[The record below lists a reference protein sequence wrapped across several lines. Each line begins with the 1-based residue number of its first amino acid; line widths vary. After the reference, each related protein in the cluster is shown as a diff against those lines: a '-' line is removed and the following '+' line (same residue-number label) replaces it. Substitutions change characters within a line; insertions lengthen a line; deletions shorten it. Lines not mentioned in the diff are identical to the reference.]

1 MQNRYF
7 CTPLKNVNNMSVI
20 QTIRNKYI
28 GIVVGAIVVALI
40 GFLVMDAMQSNVRSV
55 FSGDQTLL
63 ADINGT
69 RIEAKEFEMLRSKYE
84 DNMKSREKGKT
95 LSDEERTQAT
105 EQAWNDII
113 NETLVGGESEKLGLD
128 LTDKELQDML
138 TGPYADP
145 MIQQSFADPNTGIFD
160 PSRVSQY
167 LNTLGQDKTGAER
180 AKWKD
185 FEDAIIKA
193 KKISKYNDMITKGIY
208 IPSFVVKQLG
218 KDNSA
223 ISSISYVQIPYS
235 TVSDSTV
242 KISDAEITD
251 FMKKNEK
258 LFMTLEAVAR
268 AEYVT
273 FDILPSSA
281 DTAESLGVL
290 NGLKEAF
297 AATTD
302 NEEFIAKNSE
312 ESMRDFYYNEKTLE
326 APAPL
331 EIINAEIGSVTGPF
345 YFKDGYKMIKVLD
358 KKQMPDSVKASH
370 ILLAITEQRNEEQA
384 KAGIDSLFDMVTK
397 GGADFA
403 QLAAA
408 RSDDNGSGK
417 KGGDLGYIPQGAIST
432 EFSDACFNGKTGDL
446 KIAKS
451 QYGYHL
457 IKVTDQKESK
467 PSVKVAV
474 VSKVLQAGTATT
486 QAAFAKANDF
496 TAQAKDAKSFNEA
509 AKKMGKDKRIA
520 DRITK
525 TQSLV
530 QGLGNARDFTR
541 WMYDAKIGAV
551 SPIFNLDDKCIVANL
566 VSRQEKGSMPDIA
579 SVRPQLENLLKR
591 EKKAKLIAEK
601 YKGKTSLDEIAAAS
615 QSQVMSADTVSYAQ
629 GSAALASEPK
639 VIGAAFDKSL
649 TGKVSNGIGGEQG
662 VYFIMV
668 KNIVAGTEPD
678 PTMQMIMRRQAEQ
691 QIMQQASQMIS
702 FILKRNAKI
711 DDRRSNFF

>member
-1 MQNRYF
+1 MQNLYF

-28 GIVVGAIVVALI
+28 GFVVGAIVIALI

-69 RIEAKEFEMLRSKYE
+69 RVEAKEFEALRSKYE
-84 DNMKSREKGKT
+84 ENIKSREKGKT
-95 LSDEERTQAT
+95 LTDEERTQASD
-105 EQAWNDII
+105 QAWTDIV
-113 NETLVGGESEKLGLD
+113 NETLVGHESEKLGIE

-145 MIQQSFADPNTGIFD
+145 MIQQSFSDPNTGIFD

-167 LNTLGQDKTGAER
+167 LNNLSQDKTGVER

-193 KKISKYNDMITKGIY
+193 KKIAKYNDMIIKGIY
-208 IPSFVVKQLG
+208 IPSFVVKQMG
-218 KDNSA
+218 KENSSMA
-223 ISSISYVQIPYS
+223 SIDYVQIPYA
-235 TVSDSTV
+235 TISDSTV
-242 KISDAEITD
+242 QITDAEITD
-251 FMKKNEK
+251 YMKKNEK
-258 LFMTLEAVAR
+258 LFTTLEAVAR

-273 FDILPSSA
+273 FDIIPSSA
-281 DTAESLGVL
+281 DTAESLGAL
-290 NGLKEAF
+290 NGMKEEFTTTSDNEAF
-297 AATTD
+297 V
-302 NEEFIAKNSE
+302 AKNSE

-326 APAPL
+326 APVPL
-331 EIINAEIGSVTGPF
+331 DVINSAIGSVTGPF

-358 KKQMPDSVKASH
+358 KKQLPDSVQASH
-370 ILLAITEQRNEEQA
+370 ILLAVGEQRTEEAA
-384 KAGIDSLFDMVTK
+384 KAGIDSIDAMIK
-397 GGADFA
+397 AGADFG

-408 RSDDNGSGK
+408 RSDDQGSAK
-417 KGGDLGYIPQGAIST
+417 KGGDLGFLPQGIIST
-432 EFSDACFNGKTGDL
+432 EFSDACFNGKVGDI
-446 KIAKS
+446 KIVKS
-451 QYGYHL
+451 QYGYH
-457 IKVTDQKESK
+457 IVKVTAQKDFK
-467 PSVKVAV
+467 PAVKVAV
-474 VSKVLQAGTATT
+474 VSKVLQPGTATT

-496 TAQAKDAKSFNEA
+496 ITQAKDAKTFTET

-541 WMYDAKIGAV
+541 WTFDAKIGAV
-551 SPIFNLDDKCIVANL
+551 SPIFNLDDKCIVAIL

-579 SVRPQLENLLKR
+579 SIKPQLENILKR
-591 EKKAKLIAEK
+591 EKKAKMIAEK
-601 YKGKTSLDEIAAAS
+601 YKGKTNLDEIAAAN
-615 QSQVMSADTVSYAQ
+615 QTQVMTADTVNYMQ
-629 GSAALASEPK
+629 GSATLSGEPK

-649 TGKVSNGIGGEQG
+649 TGKVSAGIGGEQG
-662 VYFIMV
+662 VYFVKV
-668 KNIVAGTEPD
+668 KNIVDGTEPD
-678 PTMQMIMRRQAEQ
+678 ATMQMIMRRQTEQ
-691 QIMQQASQMIS
+691 QLTSQATQMIS

-711 DDRRSNFF
+711 DDRRGNFY